1 MNLFAMRLM
10 LVMLLTAPLLAR
22 GGGDEVVVIYNTSMP
37 ESKAGADHYAQARQ
51 GPPRQIYGVNLP
63 AAEDIPRAG
72 FPRGVH
78 APLARKLSGAGL
90 WKPSS
95 VTLTACHA

>member
-37 ESKAGADHYAQARQ
+37 ESKVVADHYAQARQ
-51 GPPRQIYGVNLP
+51 VPPRQIYGFNLP
-63 AAEDIPRAG
+63 AAEDISRAE
-72 FPRGVH
+72 FRD
-78 APLARKLSGAGL
+78 ALQSPLARKLEADGL
-90 WKPSS
+90 WKFGSA
-95 VTLTACHA
+95 TLPATNG